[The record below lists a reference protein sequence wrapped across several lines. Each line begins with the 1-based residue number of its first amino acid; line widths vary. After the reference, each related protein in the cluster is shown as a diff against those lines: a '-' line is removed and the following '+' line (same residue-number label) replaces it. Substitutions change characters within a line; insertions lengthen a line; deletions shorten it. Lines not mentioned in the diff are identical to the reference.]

1 MKLACEGCDWSTERE
16 TGDELYAA
24 MMAHGEEAHSEMF
37 EGKSP
42 EDLAAM
48 KDNDGRPRP
57 SDDHRPKLM
66 LRLQSQA
73 GTRASVRLLA
83 LRGGAI
89 RTLGCEQH
97 R

>member
-48 KDNDGRPRP
+48 KSMMD
-57 SDDHRPKLM
+57 
-66 LRLQSQA
+66 A
-73 GTRASVRLLA
+73 YVRQM
-83 LRGGAI
+83 I
-89 RTLGCEQH
+89 IDQN
-97 R
+97 

>member
-24 MMAHGEEAHSEMF
+24 MMVHGEEAHSEMF

-48 KDNDGRPRP
+48 KAMMDA
-57 SDDHRPKLM
+57 H
-66 LRLQSQA
+66 
-73 GTRASVRLLA
+73 VRQM
-83 LRGGAI
+83 I
-89 RTLGCEQH
+89 IDQN
-97 R
+97 

>member
-48 KDNDGRPRP
+48 KTMMDA
-57 SDDHRPKLM
+57 H
-66 LRLQSQA
+66 
-73 GTRASVRLLA
+73 VRQM
-83 LRGGAI
+83 I
-89 RTLGCEQH
+89 IDQN
-97 R
+97 